1 LVTKEGK
8 TVVGQVFQIILI
20 PVIGAIIGWV
30 TNVLAIR
37 LLFYP
42 RQPFRLPVVGYEV
55 QGLIP
60 KRRLDLARDI
70 GRVVEKEL
78 LSLDDVL
85 TRINTPE
92 IQLRIADTASKQ
104 VVSQVKGKIPNYI
117 PRSVVRLIEEGV
129 YSWLLK
135 EFPSLYE
142 KTIYQVSGQVKEEIK
157 VAEIIEHKLH
167 QFELE
172 KFEELVNGVASREF
186 RHIEWVGAILGFFIG
201 LVQVGVFYVFQ

>member
-1 LVTKEGK
+1 MKVGK
-8 TVVGQVFQIILI
+8 TMVGQILQIILI
-20 PVIGAIIGWV
+20 PVIGAVIGWV

-37 LLFYP
+37 LLFHP
-42 RQPFRLPVVGYEV
+42 RQPYRLPLLGYEV

-70 GRVVEKEL
+70 GQVVEKEL
-78 LSLDDVL
+78 LSLDDVF

-104 VVSQVKGKIPNYI
+104 VVTRVKGKIPNYI
-117 PRSVVRLIEEGV
+117 PRSVVRLVEEGV
-129 YSWLLK
+129 YSWLLR
-135 EFPSLYE
+135 EFPSVYE
-142 KTIYQVSGQVKEEIK
+142 KTIYQISGQVKEEIR
-157 VAEIIEHKLH
+157 VSEIIEQKLH

-172 KFEELVNGVASREF
+172 KFEDLINGVASREF
-186 RHIEWVGAILGFFIG
+186 RHIEWVGAILGFLIG